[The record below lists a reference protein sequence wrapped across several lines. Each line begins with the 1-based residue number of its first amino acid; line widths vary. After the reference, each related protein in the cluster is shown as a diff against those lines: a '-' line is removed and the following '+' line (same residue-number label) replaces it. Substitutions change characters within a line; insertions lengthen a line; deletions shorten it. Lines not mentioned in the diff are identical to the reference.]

1 MSVIK
6 GFEDL
11 PDRPDECS
19 VAWNRTNKTLN
30 KWGTPG
36 FGDSVTITVKGASF
50 SELIY
55 AITTA
60 YVGGANNIDIPR
72 PPQRRLAVEE
82 IEAICFAEEKL
93 MGLVNPHFYD
103 GVGNDLEEGSWL
115 QMEIDVEFTLP
126 EILERIKLEYSHPE
140 WKNIGNDV
148 HQWVAL
154 AARLSYLARTAESGR
169 GYKDRSF
176 VRAVGYKKYCEEV
189 HQMGEKIWKVVD
201 AEEYYAE
208 VDALTEKAGGNGI
221 SGEIAPGEVVR
232 YPDETYC
239 RANPEETIL
248 YAMLFNQEF
257 HIPSAMSAKM
267 DIVDWYKARGK
278 HDILDV
284 LEI

>member
-1 MSVIK
+1 
-6 GFEDL
+6 
-11 PDRPDECS
+11 
-19 VAWNRTNKTLN
+19 
-30 KWGTPG
+30 
-36 FGDSVTITVKGASF
+36 
-50 SELIY
+50 
-55 AITTA
+55 
-60 YVGGANNIDIPR
+60 
-72 PPQRRLAVEE
+72 
-82 IEAICFAEEKL
+82 
-93 MGLVNPHFYD
+93 
-103 GVGNDLEEGSWL
+103 
-115 QMEIDVEFTLP
+115 MEIDVEFTLP
-126 EILERIKLEYSHPE
+126 EILERIKLEYSV
-140 WKNIGNDV
+140 GNSV

-189 HQMGEKIWKVVD
+189 NQMGEKIWKVVD

-239 RANPEETIL
+239 RANPEDTIL
-248 YAMLFNQEF
+248 YAMLLNQEF